1 MRPFDVGRPE
11 AGLREMRRATF
22 VGVSE
27 MSRMT
32 AKLLLAIFLFL
43 SSSILVHSA
52 QEPSGAD
59 DLLTLDQAVKLAVD
73 NNRPLR
79 FSFLQIQ
86 KSRESVAET
95 RTQQFPV
102 FKTYLFASELLTPLD
117 FTFSKG
123 VLGSFPAT
131 GPIPATDT
139 QLYKIRLAIH
149 AQQLAV
155 DYSDQEYRAQR
166 EQLVRDVKQAY
177 YAVLQAESSLTYT
190 QTSVNSY
197 LELSRFTDDQLAQKT
212 VLKSASLEVKARL
225 AKEQYNLIELN
236 NTLASRKE
244 QLNLLLGRDIRTSF
258 HTQPVPE
265 PSAFEMDLKAAQD
278 RALSNR
284 PELREAQINVD
295 RAEFDRR
302 LAKAQYIPDFGV
314 ALHYISPFNVNFVP
328 QNIAAFGFELN
339 WEPFD
344 WGRKRHEVEQK
355 RLTVDQMRL
364 QANETQSK
372 ILLDLDTRFRDLQ
385 QARSLVSVAAAGLDA
400 EKEKARELTDEF
412 RQQSVLLK
420 DVLQQQ
426 SIVAS
431 SEDEYQQ
438 ALLSFWDKRAEFEK
452 TIGED
457 GTP

>member
-1 MRPFDVGRPE
+1 
-11 AGLREMRRATF
+11 
-22 VGVSE
+22 
-27 MSRMT
+27 
-32 AKLLLAIFLFL
+32 
-43 SSSILVHSA
+43 
-52 QEPSGAD
+52 
-59 DLLTLDQAVKLAVD
+59 
-73 NNRPLR
+73 
-79 FSFLQIQ
+79 
-86 KSRESVAET
+86 
-95 RTQQFPV
+95 
-102 FKTYLFASELLTPLD
+102 
-117 FTFSKG
+117 
-123 VLGSFPAT
+123 
-131 GPIPATDT
+131 
-139 QLYKIRLAIH
+139 
-149 AQQLAV
+149 
-155 DYSDQEYRAQR
+155 
-166 EQLVRDVKQAY
+166 
-177 YAVLQAESSLTYT
+177 
-190 QTSVNSY
+190 
-197 LELSRFTDDQLAQKT
+197 
-212 VLKSASLEVKARL
+212 
-225 AKEQYNLIELN
+225 LIELN

-372 ILLDLDTRFRDLQ
+372 ILLDLDARFRDLQ